1 MILKQISVFLE
12 NKPGTLQQLTDV
24 LAQNNIN
31 MRALSLAETSE
42 FGIVR
47 IIVDEIGKAAE
58 VLKAEE
64 YIYTVTGV
72 LGVAIPDEPGGLS
85 RVLRVLS
92 GGGVNVE
99 YMYAFLGGRDM
110 PHAYMIFHVQDAAAA
125 VAALDEA
132 CISCITQDDLNSL

>member
-1 MILKQISVFLE
+1 M
-12 NKPGTLQQLTDV
+12 
-24 LAQNNIN
+24 
-31 MRALSLAETSE
+31 
-42 FGIVR
+42 
-47 IIVDEIGKAAE
+47 
-58 VLKAEE
+58 
-64 YIYTVTGV
+64 

-99 YMYAFLGGRDM
+99 YMYAFLGGKDM